1 MRIIL
6 LGPPGA
12 GKGTQAQLL
21 TDKHGIV
28 QLSTG
33 DLLRAAVEAGTPIGQ
48 RAREIMA
55 RGELCPDDLVVSIVS
70 QRVDEPD
77 ARPGFIFDGFPR
89 TVGQAQALDRILAEK
104 GLKLDAVVEIRVD
117 EAKLLDRIK
126 NRVAQMKA
134 RGEPTRAD
142 DNPDVLRKRL
152 AAYREQTAPLIDYY
166 ANKGVLRTVD
176 GMQGITEVAR
186 AIERAIEREGGSK
199 G

>member
-1 MRIIL
+1 MRMIL

-21 TDKHGIV
+21 TDRHGIL

-48 RAREIMA
+48 WAKDVMA

-70 QRVDEPD
+70 QRIDEPD
-77 ARPGFIFDGFPR
+77 ARAGFIFDGFPR
-89 TVGQAQALDRILAEK
+89 TVAQAQALDRILAEK
-104 GLKLDAVVEIRVD
+104 GLKLNAVVEIRVD
-117 EAKLLDRIK
+117 EAKLLDRIE

-134 RGEPTRAD
+134 RGEPIRAD
-142 DNPDVLRKRL
+142 DNPEVLRKRL

-166 ANKGVLRTVD
+166 ASKGALRTVD
-176 GMQGITEVAR
+176 GMQGIQEVAN
-186 AIERAIEREGGSK
+186 AIERAIES
-199 G
+199 

>member
-21 TDKHGIV
+21 TDKYGIV

-33 DLLRAAVEAGTPIGQ
+33 DLLRAAVEEGTPIGQ
-48 RAREIMA
+48 RAREVMA

-70 QRVDEPD
+70 ERVDEPD

-89 TVGQAQALDRILAEK
+89 TVGQAQALDRILADK

-134 RGEPTRAD
+134 RGEPIRAD
-142 DNPDVLRKRL
+142 DNPDALRKRL

-166 ANKGVLRTVD
+166 AKKGVLRTVD

-186 AIERAIEREGGSK
+186 AIEQAIEREVASK

>member
-166 ANKGVLRTVD
+166 ANKRVLRTVD